1 MREHTMTSI
10 PATSTSVSPS
20 RGSVLAVDDEPSVA
34 RLIRRVLEVSGFS
47 VQVATSGKQAI
58 ELLDHQRFDA
68 IVSDVSMPELDGIG
82 VLRAARERDLDVP
95 VLLLSGNPSLASALA
110 AVEHGAMLYLIKPI
124 EPDQLVTVVER
135 AVQLGRMAR
144 VKRETLAHLGDA
156 DSQQLGDRAGLEIA
170 FTRALASLWMA
181 YQPIVHCA
189 AKSTYAYEA
198 LMRSAE
204 KTLPHP
210 GAILDA
216 AQRLGRLEEVG
227 RATRAHVAAT
237 LTKSPVP
244 LVFVNLHSSDLLDEQ
259 LWSPD
264 APLSQ
269 HARRVVL
276 EITERASLDGIDDVQ
291 ARIARLRELGY
302 RIAIDDMG
310 AGYAGLSSIVQLQP
324 EIMKLDMMLIRDVN
338 LDATRQTL
346 IGAMVALCKE
356 MKILVIAE
364 GVETTTERD
373 TLSRLG
379 ADMMQGYLFAKPGPP
394 FPEATF

>member
-1 MREHTMTSI
+1 MTS
-10 PATSTSVSPS
+10 PLATSTSISAS
-20 RGSVLAVDDEPSVA
+20 RGSVLAVDDEPSVG
-34 RLIRRVLEVSGFS
+34 RLVRRVLEVSGFS

-58 ELLDHQRFDA
+58 ELLDRQRFDA

-95 VLLLSGNPSLASALA
+95 VLLMSGNPSLTSALA
-110 AVEHGAMLYLIKPI
+110 AVEHGAMLYLLKPI
-124 EPDQLVTVVER
+124 EPDELVAVVER

-144 VKRETLAHLGDA
+144 VKRETLAHLGDT
-156 DSQQLGDRAGLEIA
+156 DSKQLGDRAGLEVA

-181 YQPIVHCA
+181 YQPIVRCA
-189 AKSTYAYEA
+189 TESTYAYEA
-198 LMRSAE
+198 LMRSSE

-227 RATRAHVAAT
+227 RATRAHVAVT
-237 LTKSPVP
+237 LAKSPVP

-259 LWSPD
+259 LWSPQ

-269 HARRVVL
+269 HAPRVVL

-324 EIMKLDMMLIRDVN
+324 EIMKLDMTLVRDVN
-338 LDATRQTL
+338 LDATRHAL

-356 MKILVIAE
+356 MNIQVIAE
-364 GVETTTERD
+364 GVETRAERD
-373 TLSRLG
+373 ALSRLG
-379 ADMMQGYLFAKPGPP
+379 ADMMQGYLFARPGPP